1 MTKKKIIFGMDVTV
15 SSLALIGVMILLYV
29 ILERH
34 HFRIDLTAN
43 KRYSLSSET
52 QNVLKNLKK
61 KVSVTAFFREGQEK
75 RMVEDLLNEYTF
87 RTKNLEVKF
96 IDPVRDPVAAK
107 RHNIS
112 DLNTTVFESGA
123 QKKEVRADEV
133 FGMSGM
139 GMGGPQGIEFKGEQ
153 AYTSAI
159 LKVTEETQKKVC
171 FSEGHGERNI
181 DGNDRDGYSMIKEM
195 IEKANYLVEKT
206 NLLAK
211 GSVPKDCRVLVV
223 AGPRQPFYKE
233 ELNVLKKFLDANG
246 KALFLLDPTSR
257 ESMLPVLLQTYGVRI
272 LRSIVVD
279 PESHFFIDP
288 FSIIPQYQVH
298 DITKELQKNR
308 YASVFP
314 EAQVAEQGEKPSS
327 DVTVSSL
334 LQTTPGSWAETNLQ
348 DENVKYDEGKDK
360 KGPLSLAVAVVVRK
374 GGGAAGTA
382 DEGRLVVV
390 GDSDFAGN
398 AQMRSQGN
406 LDFFMNSVNWAM
418 REESKISIRPQT
430 PEMRQ
435 VDLKPAQAKWI
446 LYITVFIVPV
456 GVFLFGMGIW
466 FRRRAL

>member
-34 HFRIDLTAN
+34 HIRFDFTAN
-43 KRYSLSSET
+43 RRYSLSSET
-52 QNVLKNLKK
+52 VNVLKNLKK
-61 KVSVTAFFREGQEK
+61 KVVVTAFFREGQQK
-75 RMVEDLLNEYTF
+75 RMVDDLLNEYTF
-87 RTKNLEVKF
+87 RTKNIEIKF

-107 RHNIS
+107 RYNIS
-112 DLNTTVFESGA
+112 QLNTTVFESGA
-123 QKKEVRADEV
+123 QKKEVREDEV

-139 GMGGPQGIEFKGEQ
+139 GMGGPQGLEFKGEQ
-153 AYTSAI
+153 AYTSAL

-171 FSEGHGERNI
+171 FSEGHGERSI
-181 DGNDRDGYSMIKEM
+181 EGNDRDGYAMMKDM
-195 IEKANYLVEKT
+195 IEKGNYLVGKI

-211 GSVPKDCRVLVV
+211 GNVPADCHVLVV
-223 AGPRQPFYKE
+223 AGPKTPFFSE
-233 ELNVLKKFLDANG
+233 ETSLLKKFIDGNG

-257 ESMLPVLLQTYGVRI
+257 ENALPALLKSYGVRI
-272 LRSIVVD
+272 FRSIVVD

-288 FSIIPQYQVH
+288 FSPIPSYQLH
-298 DITKELQKNR
+298 DITKELQSSR
-308 YASVFP
+308 YASIFP
-314 EAQVAEQGEKPSS
+314 EAQVVEQDEKPPS

-334 LQTTPGSWAETNLQ
+334 LQTSSGSWAETNLQ
-348 DENVKYDEGKDK
+348 DENVKLDEGKDK

-374 GGGAAGTA
+374 GGAAAGDS

-390 GDSDFAGN
+390 GDSDFASN

-435 VDLKPAQAKWI
+435 VDLKGGQAKMI
-446 LYITVFIVPV
+446 LYVTVFIVPIS
-456 GVFLFGMGIW
+456 VFLFGMGIW